1 MTRKTTC
8 SRCGGANDRLPAR
21 YCKGCHAASQREHRK
36 ALKADIGESMPVR
49 AILAEENAK
58 LRAEVGRLT
67 DELLALKL
75 ERVA

>member
-21 YCKGCHAASQREHRK
+21 YCKACHAASQREFRERMRGV
-36 ALKADIGESMPVR
+36 ATVR
-49 AILAEENAK
+49 ALLAEENAK
-58 LRAEVGRLT
+58 LRSEVGRLT

-75 ERVA
+75 GRERVGA

>member
-21 YCKGCHAASQREHRK
+21 YCRSCHATRQREHRAQVK
-36 ALKADIGESMPVR
+36 VQMGEGMTVR
-49 AILAEENAK
+49 ALLAEENAK
-58 LRAEVGRLT
+58 LRAEVERLT

-75 ERVA
+75 GRVA